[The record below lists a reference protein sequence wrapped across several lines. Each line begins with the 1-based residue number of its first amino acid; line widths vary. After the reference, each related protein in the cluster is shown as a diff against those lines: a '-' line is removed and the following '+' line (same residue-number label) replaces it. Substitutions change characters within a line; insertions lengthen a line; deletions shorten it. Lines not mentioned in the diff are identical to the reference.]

1 MMTTRTL
8 AAVVLAAALALP
20 PVRALAAEPNLSD
33 IAGCNEEAAAKTGPS
48 ASPRLAGPSTR
59 PPAAGAPIIEGERD
73 LPRRGGSEKSDP
85 SGSIVTDTADPLAK
99 GMDAQRADD
108 PAYRAA
114 YRDCMKAR
122 SGRSR

>member
-8 AAVVLAAALALP
+8 AAAVLAAAIALP
-20 PVRALAAEPNLSD
+20 PVHALAAEPSLSD
-33 IAGCNEEAAAKTGPS
+33 IAGCNEQAAAKTGPA

-59 PPAAGAPIIEGERD
+59 PPSAGAPIVEGDRD
-73 LPRRGGSEKSDP
+73 LPKRSGGEKSDP
-85 SGSIVTDTADPLAK
+85 SGSIVTDSADPLAK

-108 PAYRAA
+108 PAYRTA